1 MCARGEQTATER
13 QVLMVYPLGKT
24 KKILGLGG
32 PPPPPLYVRGVKRS
46 DILQQRNTQDD

>member
-1 MCARGEQTATER
+1 MCARDEQTATER

-24 KKILGLGG
+24 KKILGLGCL
-32 PPPPPLYVRGVKRS
+32 PPLLYVRGLKRS